1 MSLRLRWTRMRLAS
15 SCLSAVCLTAIALF
29 APMLLSGQGTGG
41 RIVGRVIDPSGAV
54 LGNVKVTATND
65 ATGVA
70 HDSNSNDSGDYTFP
84 DLPVGTYSLTF
95 DLSGFKKAVRHSIT
109 LDVNQVITLNMT
121 MQLGATQEV
130 VDVTSE
136 APLVETSSTQLG
148 AVVNN
153 RSVNELPLNA
163 RDTYQFLQL
172 QPGVQSQLGSSG
184 GTFYGSDSAGSVS
197 VNGGR
202 DRANNFSVNGGD
214 ANDQFVNL
222 PTIQP
227 TPDAIEEF
235 RVISNTFDAEYGR
248 NSGAVV
254 NVVTKSGTNQW
265 HGNVYE
271 YFRNKVLNA
280 QGYFNT
286 VKPQFNQNQFGGTF
300 GGPIRKDRTFFFT
313 SFEGRRLRQGVSG
326 EIVPIPSTQELPT
339 VTQGGSVFAGGF
351 PLCWPGTGPNTPN
364 PCTPNQIN
372 DPFLANA
379 LNGRPGCTAAINAL
393 GGTTPAAG
401 VSWGSPY
408 NTTGP
413 VGIFPTDTNGN
424 ATVPTACMDPVAVD
438 LLRFVPAANRPDGT
452 YQAVPTS
459 PDNQNQFTF
468 RFDHHINDH
477 QSFSFYYYFTD
488 DASLQP
494 FYNFQASGANIP
506 GFGAKVNSRY
516 QQFNP
521 SHTWTI
527 SNSLVNEARFTY
539 MREGQLTFQHPQN
552 TGSVQ
557 SSCTS
562 AVAPGVCFGGTSDSS
577 AGPNSI
583 QGQLGTNPQY
593 GITTGLPPN
602 HTGVPFVS
610 VSGGF
615 AIGNGWEGELPQVGN
630 SFMWTDN
637 LTWVKGNH
645 TFKFGGDIRRA
656 RFDQTLYY
664 NVSGEF
670 TFNSSTA
677 NSVQY
682 NDNYPTYLLGLADS
696 YVQGSAQRENVRT
709 TGVYA
714 FAQDSWKIKPSLTLN
729 YGLRWELDTPLTDVL
744 HHVQTFRPGQN
755 TTQYPCIL
763 TSTEQTNFGATNC
776 ADAGVQPTGLVV
788 PGDKGVPNGM
798 TQTYYKAF
806 APRVGIAYSP
816 NFTDGFL
823 GKVFGANGKTSIRSG
838 WGMFYNPMEQLV
850 LEQFGAEPPFGGS
863 TFLPGTFFNTPFV
876 AQNGTV
882 NPNPFN
888 GILSPKPGTPTD
900 WASFRPMLLYG
911 DFQPH
916 MRTQYTAQYNFTI
929 QRELAKDI
937 VLQLGY
943 VGSQGHRLLASHDIN
958 AANPQTCL
966 DMYNISQYYAPLLP
980 DGSPNPNANA
990 SLNSAYA
997 CGPFAED
1004 NQFILPANSIPA
1016 GFTLHM
1022 PYGSVAQ
1029 YGSGNP
1035 ALNLVGVRPY
1045 SSPGCDPTGAPFTI
1059 KTGCPVDGVPVF
1071 TNIFAE
1077 DTIAASGYNSFQ
1089 ASLEKRFSHGLQ
1101 LQAAYTFS
1109 KSLDWA
1115 SSFEETVNPFNWKAS
1130 RALSLFNSKQ
1140 RFVIN
1145 YVWAIPTRKFEGVK
1159 GKVLDDWQLSG
1170 IISLQSGFPIRIQ
1183 TQDDNELISSL
1194 FFLGAGAPQMT
1205 GNTPQILSPKVLTAN
1220 DGTACTSPSTQTC
1233 AHYYLNPAQFSDPTL
1248 GTFATTPR
1256 SICCGPGENQWDITV
1271 AKKISLDEAR
1281 YFQFRA
1287 DIFNLFNKTQFVNPD
1302 GNFSNTTF
1310 GQVLQARDPRLV
1322 QFALKFYF

>member
-1 MSLRLRWTRMRLAS
+1 MRSLCFVAVLCFS
-15 SCLSAVCLTAIALF
+15 LST
-29 APMLLSGQGTGG
+29 LLPAQGTGG
-41 RIVGRVIDPSGAV
+41 RILGRVADPTAAV
-54 LGNVKVTATND
+54 LSGVKVTATND
-65 ATGVA
+65 ATGVNY
-70 HDSNSNDSGDYTFP
+70 DTQSNDSGDYGFP
-84 DLPVGTYSLTF
+84 NLPVGTYTLTF
-95 DLSGFKKAVRHSIT
+95 DLTGFKKAVRHSIA

-121 MQLGATQEV
+121 MQLGAAQEV

-136 APLVETSSTQLG
+136 APLVDTSSTQLG

-163 RDTYQFLQL
+163 RDSYQFLQL

-222 PTIQP
+222 PAIQP

-300 GGPIRKDRTFFFT
+300 GGPLKKDRTFFFT
-313 SFEGRRLRQGVSG
+313 SYEGRRVRQGISG
-326 EIVPIPSTQELPT
+326 QTVIVPTPQERPT
-339 VTQGGSVFAGGF
+339 AAQGGSVFAGGF
-351 PLCWPGTGPNTPN
+351 PQCWPGTGPGTGN

-372 DPFLANA
+372 DQTVADA
-379 LNGRPGCTAAINAL
+379 LNGRPGCTAAITTA
-393 GGTTPAAG
+393 GGLTPAAG
-401 VSWGSPY
+401 VPWGGLSG
-408 NTTGP
+408 TA
-413 VGIFPTDTNGN
+413 IFPTDINGN
-424 ATVPTACMDPVAVD
+424 ATIPTPCMDPVAMD
-438 LLRFVPAANRPDGT
+438 MLRFVPGANRPDGIS

-459 PDNQNQFTF
+459 FDNQDQFTL

-477 QSFSFYYYFTD
+477 QSFSFYYYYND
-488 DASLQP
+488 GDSLQP

-506 GFGAKVNSRY
+506 GFGAKVASRY

-539 MREGQLTFQHPQN
+539 MREGQLTFQHPQS

-557 SSCTS
+557 ASCTS
-562 AVAPGVCFGGTSDSS
+562 AIPAGECFGGTSDSS
-577 AGPNSI
+577 AVNALISTAVSN
-583 QGQLGTNPQY
+583 GTITDASKA
-593 GITTGLPPN
+593 GITTGLPFN

-610 VSGGF
+610 VAGGF
-615 AIGNGWEGELPQVGN
+615 AVGNGWEGELPQVGN
-630 SFMWTDN
+630 SFMWADN
-637 LTWVKGNH
+637 LTWVKGSH
-645 TFKFGGDIRRA
+645 TMKFGADVRRD
-656 RFDQTLYY
+656 RFDQTLFY
-664 NVSGEF
+664 NVSGQF
-670 TFNSSTA
+670 TFNSSTS

-682 NDNYPTYLLGLADS
+682 GDNYPGYLLGLVDN
-696 YVQGSAQRENVRT
+696 YVQGSAQRENVRS
-709 TGVYA
+709 TGVYL

-744 HHVQTFRPGQN
+744 RHVQTFRPGQN
-755 TTQYPCIL
+755 STVYPCML
-763 TSTEQTNFGATNC
+763 TTTEQSNFGVTSC
-776 ADAGVQPTGLVV
+776 ADAGVEPTGLVV
-788 PGDKGVPNGM
+788 PGDPGVPAGM

-806 APRVGIAYSP
+806 APRIGVAYSP
-816 NFTDGFL
+816 SFTNGAL
-823 GKVFGANGKTSIRSG
+823 GKLFGANGKTSIRSG
-838 WGMFYNPMEQLV
+838 WGLFYNPMEQLV

-863 TFLPGTFFNTPFV
+863 TLLQSTFFNTPFV
-876 AQNGTV
+876 AQNGSI
-882 NPNPFN
+882 NPNPFI
-888 GILSPKPGTPTD
+888 GMLEPKPGTAQD
-900 WASFRPMLLYG
+900 WSSFRPMLLYG

-916 MRTQYTAQYNFTI
+916 MRTQYTAQYNFTV

-958 AANPQTCL
+958 PANPQTCL
-966 DMYNISQYYAPLLP
+966 DIAALA
-980 DGSPNPNANA
+980 ANDPTKVLSYGLQA
-990 SLNSAYA
+990 S
-997 CGPFAED
+997 CGPFGED
-1004 NQFILPANSIPA
+1004 NQFSVTLPATNGSLLPSGFHLPTGGTVQAA
-1016 GFTLHM
+1016 GQT
-1022 PYGSVAQ
+1022 
-1029 YGSGNP
+1029 
-1035 ALNLVGVRPY
+1035 LNLVGLRPH
-1045 SSPGCDPTGAPFTI
+1045 SSPNCNPALPAFTAG
-1059 KTGCPVDGVPVF
+1059 TGCPIDGVPVF
-1071 TNIFAE
+1071 SNIFAE
-1077 DTIAASGYNSFQ
+1077 DTIAASAYNSFQ

-1115 SSFEETVNPFNWKAS
+1115 SSFEETVNPFNYKAS

-1145 YVWAIPTRKFEGVK
+1145 YVWDIPARKYSGFA
-1159 GKVLDDWQLSG
+1159 GKVLDEWQLSG
-1170 IISLQSGFPIRIQ
+1170 IIQLQSGFPIRIQ

-1194 FFLGAGAPQMT
+1194 FFLGAGAPQLT
-1205 GNTPQILSPKVLTAN
+1205 GPLQILNPKTN
-1220 DGTACTSPSTQTC
+1220 GGQ
-1233 AHYYLNPAQFSDPTL
+1233 YLNPAQFSDPTL

-1271 AKKISLDEAR
+1271 SKRIALSESK

-1302 GNFSNTTF
+1302 GNFSDTTF
-1310 GQVLQARDPRLV
+1310 GLIQQARDPRLV
-1322 QFALKFYF
+1322 QFALKLYF

>member
-1 MSLRLRWTRMRLAS
+1 MLS
-15 SCLSAVCLTAIALF
+15 STAVMF
-29 APMLLSGQGTGG
+29 AQGTGG
-41 RIVGRVIDPSGAV
+41 RILGRVSDPSGAV
-54 LGNVKVTATND
+54 LSNVKVTATND
-65 ATGVA
+65 ATGVT
-70 HDSNSNDSGDYTFP
+70 HDSLTNDSGDYVFP
-84 DLPVGTYSLTF
+84 ELAVGTYSLSF
-95 DLSGFKKAVRHSIT
+95 DLSGFKKAIRHAIT
-109 LDVNQVITLNMT
+109 LDVNQVITLNMA
-121 MQLGATQEV
+121 MQLGGAQEV

-163 RDTYQFLQL
+163 RDSYQFLQL

-184 GTFYGSDSAGSVS
+184 GTFYGSDSSGSVS

-300 GGPIRKDRTFFFT
+300 GGPLRKDRTFFFT
-313 SFEGRRLRQGVSG
+313 SYEGRRIRQGQSG
-326 EIVPIPSTQELPT
+326 DIVAVP
-339 VTQGGSVFAGGF
+339 
-351 PLCWPGTGPNTPN
+351 TPN
-364 PCTPNQIN
+364 ERSGIFDQSSTPFGGGISDQFTA
-372 DPFLANA
+372 DT
-379 LNGRPGCTAAINAL
+379 LNGRPGCTAAINAA
-393 GGTTPAAG
+393 GGLTPAAG
-401 VSWGSPY
+401 VSWGS
-408 NTTGP
+408 
-413 VGIFPTDTNGN
+413 IFPTN
-424 ATVPTACMDPVAVD
+424 ANQTATIPTQCMDPVAVD
-438 LLRFVPAANRPDGT
+438 LLRLVPAGNRPDGT
-452 YQAVPTS
+452 YQAVPAAARNA
-459 PDNQNQFTF
+459 DQFTV
-468 RFDHHINDH
+468 RIDHHINSR
-477 QSFSFYYYFTD
+477 QNFSFYYYYTD
-488 DASLQP
+488 EKNFQP

-506 GFGAKVNSRY
+506 GFGTKVGSRY
-516 QQFNP
+516 QQYNP

-539 MREGQLTFQHPQN
+539 MREGQLTFQHPQT

-557 SSCTS
+557 SSCVS
-562 AVAPGVCFGGTSDSS
+562 PAAQAVCFNGTSDST
-577 AGPNSI
+577 AITGT
-583 QGQLGTNPQY
+583 LGTNPQY
-593 GITTGLPPN
+593 GITTGLPAS
-602 HTGVPFVS
+602 HTGVPFVGI
-610 VSGGF
+610 SGGF

-630 SFMWTDN
+630 SFMWADN

-645 TFKFGGDIRRA
+645 TIKFGGDVRRA
-656 RFDQTLYY
+656 RFDQTLFY
-664 NVSGEF
+664 NVSGQF
-670 TFNSSTA
+670 TFDGSTA

-682 NDNYPTYLLGLADS
+682 SDNYASYLLGLADS

-709 TGVYA
+709 TGVYL
-714 FAQDSWKIKPSLTLN
+714 FAQDSWKINPSLTLN

-744 HHVQTFRPGQN
+744 HHVQTFRPGQD
-755 TTQYPCIL
+755 TTQYPCYL
-763 TSTEQTNFGATNC
+763 TAGEQASFGASTC
-776 ADAGVQPTGLVV
+776 ADAGVLPTGLVV
-788 PGDKGVPNGM
+788 PGDKGVPAGM

-806 APRVGIAYSP
+806 APRIGIAYSP
-816 NFTDGFL
+816 NFTKGAL
-823 GKVFGANGKTSIRSG
+823 GKIFGANGRTSIRSG
-838 WGMFYNPMEQLV
+838 WGLFYNPMEQLV

-863 TFLPGTFFNTPFV
+863 TYLPATFFNTPFV
-876 AQNGTV
+876 GQNGGV
-882 NPNPFN
+882 NPNPFQ
-888 GILSPKPGTPTD
+888 GILSPKPGTQTD

-911 DFQPH
+911 DFQPK

-929 QRELAKDI
+929 QRELSRDV

-958 AANPQTCL
+958 AANPQSCLGIIALANTDPTWVTDGFGSQTTCG
-966 DMYNISQYYAPLLP
+966 Q
-980 DGSPNPNANA
+980 
-990 SLNSAYA
+990 
-997 CGPFAED
+997 FAED
-1004 NQFILPANSIPA
+1004 NSFLISPAAVAPAGGLVVPYSGKGGGNPTVIPA
-1016 GFTLHM
+1016 GTSI
-1022 PYGSVAQ
+1022 GSVAPNGI
-1029 YGSGNP
+1029 YLPG
-1035 ALNLVGVRPY
+1035 LRPY
-1045 SSPGCDPTGAPFTI
+1045 SSPNCNPMTGGGVGS
-1059 KTGCPVDGVPVF
+1059 GCPVDGISVF
-1071 TNIFAE
+1071 SNIFAE
-1077 DTIAASGYNSFQ
+1077 DTIAASAYNSFQ

-1115 SSFEETVNPFNWKAS
+1115 SSFEETVNPFNFKSS

-1140 RFVIN
+1140 RFVVN
-1145 YVWAIPTRKFEGVK
+1145 YVWDLPTGRHSGFAGQ
-1159 GKVLDDWQLSG
+1159 VLNDWQLSG
-1170 IISLQSGFPIRIQ
+1170 IVQFQSGFPIRVQ

-1194 FFLGAGAPQMT
+1194 FFLGSSAPQLN
-1205 GNTPQILSPKVLTAN
+1205 GPLQIVDPKQ
-1220 DGTACTSPSTQTC
+1220 TQTFNTYNYGPVSG
-1233 AHYYLNPAQFSDPTL
+1233 HYYLNADQTKFTDPTL
-1248 GTFATTPR
+1248 GQFATTPR
-1256 SICCGPGENQWDITV
+1256 SLCCGPGENQWDITV
-1271 AKKISLDEAR
+1271 SKRIALTETR

-1287 DIFNLFNKTQFVNPD
+1287 DIFNLFNKTQFYNPD
-1302 GNFSNTTF
+1302 GNFSNSTF